1 MKEFDLDSDD
11 HVKLKSICNDKTEN
25 HYFLVKDFSKKS
37 IKTIVDVK
45 IPEDVMT
52 NSDLFRAIN
61 STDFEDEEAI

>member
-1 MKEFDLDSDD
+1 MY
-11 HVKLKSICNDKTEN
+11 
-25 HYFLVKDFSKKS
+25 YFLVKDFSKKS